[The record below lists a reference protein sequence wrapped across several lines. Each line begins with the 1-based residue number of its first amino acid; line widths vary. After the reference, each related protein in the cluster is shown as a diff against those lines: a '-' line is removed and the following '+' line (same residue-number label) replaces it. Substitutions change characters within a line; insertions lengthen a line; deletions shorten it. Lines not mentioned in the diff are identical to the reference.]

1 MYFEQ
6 MGKGMLCTYVLFDAA
21 SVDRNG
27 ASWLVVSQGMPKV
40 HIVGDEKRNW
50 LYFTHVHQHSL
61 LKG

>member
-1 MYFEQ
+1 
-6 MGKGMLCTYVLFDAA
+6 MLCTYVLFDAA